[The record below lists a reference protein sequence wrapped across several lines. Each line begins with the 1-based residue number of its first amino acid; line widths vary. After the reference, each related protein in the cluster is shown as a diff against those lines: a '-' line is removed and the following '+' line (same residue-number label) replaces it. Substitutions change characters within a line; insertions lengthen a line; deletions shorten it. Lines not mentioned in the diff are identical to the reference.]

1 MMRSLLR
8 CASLVLALF
17 VTLPASLQAAP
28 RALVVLTSVDH
39 VSGAPTATG
48 NYLREVAWPV
58 VLLERAGI
66 EVDFVTPSGQPAL
79 VRGNEAYG
87 FEADLAREPVL
98 REFAD
103 RHLRDGR
110 VASVRAPRGIDAA
123 RYDAIVYTGS
133 LGALIDLARDERLA
147 RIALA
152 IHDRGGW
159 IATFGHGIA
168 GLLPL
173 RTADTTPWLSGRR
186 VACFPQRDDEAF
198 FFEDLGWRDALP
210 YHIERRVR
218 DAGAI
223 VVAPAGNAP
232 HVVEDGRLMSS
243 QNAAAAEALGTRLVA
258 RLLEAR

>member
-1 MMRSLLR
+1 MMRSLMH
-8 CASLVLALF
+8 CATLVLAAFTALAAP
-17 VTLPASLQAAP
+17 VQAAP
-28 RALVVLTSVDH
+28 RALVVLSSIERVP
-39 VSGAPTATG
+39 GAPNATG

-66 EVDFVTPSGQPAL
+66 DVDFVAPRGEPAL

-87 FEADLAREPVL
+87 FEADLARDPVL

-110 VASVRAPRGIDAA
+110 VGPVRAPLAIDPA
-123 RYDAIVYTGS
+123 RYEAIVYTGS
-133 LGALIDLARDERLA
+133 LGALIDVARDEGIA
-147 RIALA
+147 RVALA
-152 IHDRGGW
+152 IHARGGW

-173 RTADTTPWLSGRR
+173 RAADGGPWLAGRR
-186 VACFPQRDDEAF
+186 VACFLQSDDEAF
-198 FFEDLGWRDALP
+198 FFDDLGWRDALP
-210 YHIERRVR
+210 YHVERRVR

-223 VVAPAGNAP
+223 VVEPTGNAP
-232 HVVEDGRLMSS
+232 HVVEDGRVLSS
-243 QNAAAAEALGTRLVA
+243 QNAAAAEALGKRLVA

>member
-1 MMRSLLR
+1 MTRPLMY
-8 CASLVLALF
+8 CATLVLAAF
-17 VTLPASLQAAP
+17 ATLPAPVQAAP
-28 RALVVLTSVDH
+28 RALVVLSSIDH
-39 VSGAPTATG
+39 VPGAPNATG

-66 EVDFVTPSGQPAL
+66 EVDFVAPRGEPAL

-103 RHLRDGR
+103 RHLRGGR
-110 VASVRAPRGIDAA
+110 IGAVRAPRTIDPA
-123 RYDAIVYTGS
+123 RYDAIAYTGS
-133 LGALIDLARDERLA
+133 LGALIDVARDEDIA

-152 IHDRGGW
+152 IHARGGW

-173 RTADTTPWLSGRR
+173 RAADASPWLAGRR

-198 FFEDLGWRDALP
+198 FFDDLGWRDALP

-223 VVAPAGNAP
+223 VVEPAGTAP
-232 HVVEDGRLMSS
+232 HVVEEGRLLSS
-243 QNAAAAEALGTRLVA
+243 QNAAAAEALGQRLVA